1 MMEYRK
7 LTVGDKVMVISH
19 GKLVGV
25 STVDHIASDTAFIT
39 YKGLGYNTTISTTAN
54 CQGFICMID
63 QWEYYLYNKETC
75 DRRGFEYKEI

>member
-25 STVDHIASDTAFIT
+25 SKVDLVFNDTAFIT
-39 YKGLGYNTTISTTAN
+39 HKGLGCNIKISTTAN

-63 QWEYYLYNKETC
+63 HWEYYLYNKETC

>member
-25 STVDHIASDTAFIT
+25 STVDHIASDTAFIR
-39 YKGLGYNTTISTTAN
+39 GLDIISKIPTTAN
-54 CQGFICMID
+54 CQGFICMINH
-63 QWEYYLYNKETC
+63 WEYYLYNKETC

>member
-25 STVDHIASDTAFIT
+25 SKVDLVLNDTAFIT

-75 DRRGFEYKEI
+75 DQRGFEYKEI

>member
-1 MMEYRK
+1 MEYRK

-25 STVDHIASDTAFIT
+25 STVDRIANDTAFI
-39 YKGLGYNTTISTTAN
+39 KGLDIISKISTTVN
-54 CQGFICMID
+54 RQGFICMINH
-63 QWEYYLYNKETC
+63 WEYYLYNKETC